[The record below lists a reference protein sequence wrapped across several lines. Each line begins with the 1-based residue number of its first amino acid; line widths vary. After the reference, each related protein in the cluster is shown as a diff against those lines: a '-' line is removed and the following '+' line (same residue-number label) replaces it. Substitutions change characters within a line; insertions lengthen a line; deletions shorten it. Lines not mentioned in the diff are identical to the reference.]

1 MVKMRLNPKDQK
13 ELVDY
18 WSLAG
23 TPRGRL
29 WLTIRWYAK
38 CLAWLLVVNGSLALK
53 RLLDIAVALAGLLA
67 LSPLLLTAMALI
79 KLEDR
84 GPIFFSQTRVGA
96 HGRPFEMWKFRSM
109 VRNADALKE
118 QLLAGNE
125 MAGGITF
132 KMKNDPRI
140 TRVGKWLRKFS
151 VDELP
156 QIWNVFIG
164 EMSVVGPRPPVPREV
179 AQYSPEER
187 QRLLA
192 KPGLTCFWQV
202 GGRSKIDFGGQVRL
216 DLEYIRSRSLWI
228 DVKLLLKTVPAVL
241 MGDGAY

>member
-1 MVKMRLNPKDQK
+1 MRIDSKNKQ

-18 WSLAG
+18 WSLAA
-23 TPRGRL
+23 TPRGRW
-29 WLTIRWYAK
+29 WLTLRWYSK
-38 CLAWLLVVNGSLALK
+38 CLAWLFVVKGSLAVK
-53 RLLDIAVALAGLLA
+53 RSLDVVVALTALLS
-67 LSPLLLTAMALI
+67 LSPLLLTVMALI

-84 GPIFFSQTRVGA
+84 GPIFFSQTRVGRQ
-96 HGRPFEMWKFRSM
+96 GRTFSMWKFRSM

-118 QLLAGNE
+118 QLLADNE
-125 MAGGITF
+125 MEGGITF

-140 TRVGKWLRKFS
+140 TRVGQWIRKFS

-156 QIWNVFIG
+156 QIWNVFVG

-216 DLEYIRSRSLWI
+216 DLEYIRSRSLWMDI
-228 DVKLLLKTVPAVL
+228 KLLLKTVPAVL